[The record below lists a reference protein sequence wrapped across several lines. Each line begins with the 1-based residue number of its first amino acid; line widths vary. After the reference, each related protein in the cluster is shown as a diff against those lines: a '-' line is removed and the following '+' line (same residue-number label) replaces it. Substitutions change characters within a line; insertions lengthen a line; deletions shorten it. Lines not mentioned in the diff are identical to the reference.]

1 MKRAHPTSALASAS
15 TTASVLKVKNSKLN
29 VWNGGAAMKKQKS
42 AGTPKRDALVAP
54 NRSITASQSQTSL
67 THSQSAEIERVA
79 EREFSALM
87 KRAFGTEDHALQE
100 RLFEQVGRSVPDVA
114 GHDKKSLDPIV
125 AGLEGIHPLDALEGM
140 LAVQMVSIHNMAMEC
155 MRRAATPEQSDL
167 LLEAYIN
174 RATKLMRMF
183 AAQTE
188 ALGRHRGKGQ
198 QKMTVE
204 HVHVYKGGQ
213 AIVGQV
219 SPQNNA
225 KQAGGQFKPKR

>member
-1 MKRAHPTSALASAS
+1 MKRAHATIAVASAS
-15 TTASVLKVKNSKLN
+15 PTASVLKVKNSKLN

-42 AGTPKRDALVAP
+42 SDKPKRDALVAP

-67 THSQSAEIERVA
+67 THSQSAEIERAA

-87 KRAFGTEDHALQE
+87 KRTFGTGDHALQE

-114 GHDKKSLDPIV
+114 GHDKKSLDPLV
-125 AGLEGIHPLDALEGM
+125 AALQGIHPQDTLEGM
-140 LAVQMVSIHNMAMEC
+140 LAVQMVAIHNMAMEC
-155 MRRAATPEQSDL
+155 MKRAATPEQSDL

-174 RATKLMRMF
+174 RAIKLMRMF
-183 AAQTE
+183 AAQTDV
-188 ALGRHRGKGQ
+188 LGRHRGKGE

-219 SPQNNA
+219 N
-225 KQAGGQFKPKR
+225 PK

>member
-1 MKRAHPTSALASAS
+1 MKNKKSRATF
-15 TTASVLKVKNSKLN
+15 
-29 VWNGGAAMKKQKS
+29 KQ
-42 AGTPKRDALVAP
+42 DALVAQ
-54 NRSITASQSQTSL
+54 NRSLSSGSQHTRAILKSSR
-67 THSQSAEIERVA
+67 SDDIAKMA
-79 EREFSALM
+79 ERKFSALM

-114 GHDKKSLDPIV
+114 GHDKKSLDPLV
-125 AGLEGIHPLDALEGM
+125 AALQGIHPQDTLEGM
-140 LAVQMVSIHNMAMEC
+140 LAVQMVAIHNMAMEC
-155 MRRAATPEQSDL
+155 MKRAATPEQSDL
-167 LLEAYIN
+167 ALEAYIN
-174 RATKLMRMF
+174 RATKLMRTF

-188 ALGRHRGKGQ
+188 ALGRHRGKGE

-225 KQAGGQFKPKR
+225 KQAGGHFEPKR